1 MDLGES
7 STARK
12 RPDGDTWRGRGAAS
26 MVIVAGGADVRRAA
40 GDTVRIWRCPR
51 ARSCTRQA
59 QPRAGTG
66 AQAGATPPVQRR
78 HYAGSPRA
86 APAPHARRESARPA
100 SAVKEHKHS
109 GNSRCAE
116 ILPLNFMQIARTRH
130 TIPAATMPNAAVY
143 GVKKKVNFFCQ
154 FVLHVGPTAGLVTMR
169 R

>member
-116 ILPLNFMQIARTRH
+116 ILPLNFYADR
-130 TIPAATMPNAAVY
+130 PNASHYPSGNNAKRC
-143 GVKKKVNFFCQ
+143 GLWREKKSEFFCQ